1 MDIKVNVDESVDVWN
16 KQIQDAFDFAG
27 LRDDKSDPTNDSTNV
42 RTTVRLMQPYGAA
55 YAAGDHVGI
64 QRYIQEIAL
73 RTDQDSINSIL
84 WGMIHEVGHQMDISS
99 RELGEITNNMFS
111 NNAYM
116 KNNAGIEFHIMSYTI
131 Y

>member
-1 MDIKVNVDESVDVWN
+1 MFKELDEIKKSLNYKFTDKLVNAM
-16 KQIQDAFDFAG
+16 I
-27 LRDDKSDPTNDSTNV
+27 DSTNV

-64 QRYIQEIAL
+64 QRHIQEIAL

-116 KNNAGIEFHIMSYTI
+116 IFILPRGPTNSFVSVAERAFVQPAS
-131 Y
+131 